1 MIPLS
6 APRIRGNAWEYV
18 KECLDT
24 EWVSSAGKYVERFEQ
39 DFARFVGARRA
50 VACVNGTSAL
60 QVALRLAGVGPGDA
74 VLVPTVTFIAPVN
87 VIRYL
92 GAEPVFLD
100 CDEFYNPDESG
111 ALAFLETQ
119 CEARGDG
126 VFDRTTGRRIAAVL
140 PVHVFGN
147 AARLERL
154 MATCARLGIPVVE
167 DATESLGTRYTSGAF
182 AGRHTGTIGQS
193 GCFSFNGNKII
204 TCGGGGMIVTDDD
217 ALADRARYLTTQAK
231 DDEVRFIH
239 GDVGY
244 NFRLTNLQ
252 AALGVSQ
259 MELLPEFLASKR
271 RTYAAY
277 EQGLNRVPGLHVAAL
292 PAYAENNCWMVPL
305 QVDAALYGRD
315 RDTVMADL
323 AKKHIQ
329 TRPLWQLNHLQAP
342 YVGSRTGSIERAPR
356 LLASTVN
363 LPCSVGI
370 TSEEL
375 DTVVAALTP

>member
-1 MIPLS
+1 LIPLS

-24 EWVSSAGKYVERFEQ
+24 EWVSSAGKYVERFEA
-39 DFARFVGARRA
+39 DFASFVGARRA

-60 QVALRLAGVGPGDA
+60 QVALRLAGVNPGDA

-87 VIRYL
+87 VVRYL

-100 CDEFYNPDESG
+100 CDEFYNLDE
-111 ALAFLETQ
+111 AKTLAFLETQ
-119 CEARGDG
+119 CETRSGG
-126 VFDRTTGRRIAAVL
+126 VFDRESGRRIAAVV

-147 AARLERL
+147 AARMERL
-154 MATCARLGIPVVE
+154 VATCRRLAIPIVE
-167 DATESLGTRYTSGAF
+167 DATESLGTRYTQGGF

-231 DDEVRFIH
+231 DDEVRFVH

-259 MELLPEFLASKR
+259 MELLPEFLEAKR
-271 RTYAAY
+271 RTYSAY
-277 EQGLNRVPGLHVAAL
+277 QEQVNQIRGLRVAEL
-292 PAYAENNCWMVPL
+292 PAYANNNCWMVPL
-305 QVDAALYGRD
+305 QVDAPVYGRG
-315 RDTVMADL
+315 RDAIMEDL
-323 AKKHIQ
+323 ARRQIQ

-342 YVGSRTGSIERAPR
+342 YAKCRTWNIDLAPR
-356 LLASTVN
+356 LLETTIN
-363 LPCSVGI
+363 LPCSVGLAPA
-370 TSEEL
+370 EL
-375 DTVVAALTP
+375 DTVVAALRP

>member
-100 CDEFYNPDESG
+100 CDEFYNLDEAG
-111 ALAFLETQ
+111 ALAFLEGQ
-119 CEARGDG
+119 CESRGSG
-126 VFDRTTGRRIAAVL
+126 LFDRATGRRIGAVL

-154 MATCARLGIPVVE
+154 VAACRRLSVPVVE

-271 RTYAAY
+271 QTYAAY
-277 EQGLNRVPGLHVAAL
+277 EQRLNGVPGLHIAGL
-292 PAYAENNCWMVPL
+292 PPYAENNCWMVPL
-305 QVDAALYGRD
+305 QVDASVYGRD
-315 RDTVMADL
+315 RDAVMADL
-323 AKKHIQ
+323 ARQKIQ

-342 YVGSRTGSIERAPR
+342 YVGCRSWAIERAPQ
-356 LLASTVN
+356 LLANTVN
-363 LPCSVGI
+363 LPCSVGL
-370 TSEEL
+370 TGDEL
-375 DTVVAALTP
+375 DIVVAALTP

>member
-24 EWVSSAGKYVERFEQ
+24 EWVSSAGKYVERFER

-60 QVALRLAGVGPGDA
+60 QVALRLAGVGQGDA

-100 CDEFYNPDESG
+100 CDEFYNLDETA
-111 ALAFLETQ
+111 ALAFLESQ
-119 CEARGDG
+119 CETRGNG

-147 AARLERL
+147 AAGLERL
-154 MATCARLGIPVVE
+154 VATCGRLSIPIVE
-167 DATESLGTRYTSGAF
+167 DATESLGTRYSSGTF

-217 ALADRARYLTTQAK
+217 ALADRAKYLTTQAK

-271 RTYAAY
+271 RTYATY
-277 EQGLNRVPGLHVAAL
+277 EQRLNAVPGLHVAGL

-305 QVDAALYGRD
+305 QVDAAVYGRD
-315 RDTVMADL
+315 RDAVMADL
-323 AKKHIQ
+323 ARKQIQ

-342 YVGSRTGSIERAPR
+342 YVGCRTWCIERAPR
-356 LLASTVN
+356 LLANTVN

-370 TSEEL
+370 TGDEL
-375 DTVVAALTP
+375 DTVVAALKP